1 MLHNH
6 KRKSKA
12 ENKKLSLGNTAQSEG
27 KATAGLPFFEIWAA
41 PFPSRLFFV

>member
-12 ENKKLSLGNTAQSEG
+12 ENQIFGEETLNKVKGSPPY
-27 KATAGLPFFEIWAA
+27 GLPFFEIWSA
-41 PFPSRLFFV
+41 PLTSRLFFV

>member
-12 ENKKLSLGNTAQSEG
+12 ENQNFREKKLNKVKGRPL
-27 KATAGLPFFEIWAA
+27 AGLPFFEIWFSA
-41 PFPSRLFFV
+41 LN